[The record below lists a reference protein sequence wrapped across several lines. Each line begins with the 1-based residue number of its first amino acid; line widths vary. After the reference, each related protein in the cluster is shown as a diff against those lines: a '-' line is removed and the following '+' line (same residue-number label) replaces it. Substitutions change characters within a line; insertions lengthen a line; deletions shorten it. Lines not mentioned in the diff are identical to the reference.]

1 MGFVFYRRDDALKP
15 IRIPRRIDD
24 PPHLLLWSADELAP
38 VLIGV
43 LAGVF
48 FEQMGVCVIIGFALA
63 HLYRKYR
70 DNHLDGYLFHILYWW
85 GLMFTRAKTMKN
97 PFIRRFIS

>member
-1 MGFVFYRRDDALKP
+1 LKP

-38 VLIGV
+38 VLIGL

-48 FEQMGVCVIIGFALA
+48 LERMAVCLICGFALA

-70 DNHLDGYLFHILYWW
+70 DNHLDGYMFHILYWW
-85 GLMFTRAKTMKN
+85 GLMPARARTMKN
-97 PFIRRFIS
+97 PFIRRFIT